1 MFIVSDFECTACGA
15 VTEHL
20 VKRGDANP
28 HCPECGSADM
38 TRLIGA
44 PKLGYTRMA
53 ADGTASSDAMTTA
66 VDKWAR
72 ARHQK
77 WQIEQRN
84 LARHGTED

>member
-1 MFIVSDFECTACGA
+1 MS
-15 VTEHL
+15 
-20 VKRGDANP
+20 
-28 HCPECGSADM
+28 
-38 TRLIGA
+38 RLIGA